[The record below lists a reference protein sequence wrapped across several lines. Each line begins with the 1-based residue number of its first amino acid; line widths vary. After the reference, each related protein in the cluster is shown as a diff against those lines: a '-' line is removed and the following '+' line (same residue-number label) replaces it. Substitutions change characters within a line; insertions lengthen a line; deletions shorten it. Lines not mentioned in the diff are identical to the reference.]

1 MFLSAIETEK
11 PNFVLLDQPVAND
24 ENVQKIY
31 QMPELLPPAGR
42 HRYEEQ
48 AIQTDEIGELLVAIN
63 KLTAQLTKLHS
74 EQAEA
79 YNALQDR
86 HDDALKQIADLQSRL
101 DAYDRSI
108 LDRVSERTAAMGNGF
123 MTGGQAV
130 LNTANRDY
138 FNSLI
143 EKSRRAL
150 ADSLPHDVTVNI
162 VDESEETDYIPV
174 EIDVLPAQ
182 RQEFVRLYVDELDS
196 FGNDLLGRPLS
207 EVFEGCVSEEQ
218 EATLQQKAK
227 FDAACQ
233 NICARIWQVAYTLIL
248 EQRFA
253 EVYQAAQVRFT
264 DYLYNRAYES
274 YYEKRDERGYTAA
287 DYQFLADSQ
296 MEQSEPEME

>member
-1 MFLSAIETEK
+1 
-11 PNFVLLDQPVAND
+11 
-24 ENVQKIY
+24 
-31 QMPELLPPAGR
+31 
-42 HRYEEQ
+42 
-48 AIQTDEIGELLVAIN
+48 
-63 KLTAQLTKLHS
+63 
-74 EQAEA
+74 
-79 YNALQDR
+79 
-86 HDDALKQIADLQSRL
+86 
-101 DAYDRSI
+101 
-108 LDRVSERTAAMGNGF
+108 

-130 LNTANRDY
+130 LNAANRDY

-143 EKSRRAL
+143 EKSRQAL

-207 EVFEGCVSEEQ
+207 EVFEGCISEEQ
-218 EATLQQKAK
+218 EAALQQKAK

-287 DYQFLADSQ
+287 DYQFFADSQ